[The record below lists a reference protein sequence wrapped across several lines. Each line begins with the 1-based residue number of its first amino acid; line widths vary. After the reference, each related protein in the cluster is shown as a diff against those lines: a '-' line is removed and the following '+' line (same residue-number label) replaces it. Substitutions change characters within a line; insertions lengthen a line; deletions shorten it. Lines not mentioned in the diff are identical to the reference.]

1 MSRALIIVDVQRDF
15 LPGGA
20 LGVPDGD
27 QVIRRINEL
36 AREGGFDVVL
46 ATRDWH
52 PQDHSSFAAE
62 GGPWPPHCVQDTPGA
77 ELSPDLDQD
86 RIDVVIDKGTSH
98 EGEGYSGFETGE
110 LGNLLRTERV
120 TEVTVTGLATDFCVA
135 ATARDALREGFLVTI
150 DRAGVRGIDREGSE
164 SVLAELEGSGAV
176 VTG

>member
-1 MSRALIIVDVQRDF
+1 MSRALIIVDVQGDF

-27 QVIRRINEL
+27 QVIARVNEL
-36 AREGGFDVVL
+36 ARDGGFDVVL

-52 PQDHSSFAAE
+52 PQDHSSFTAE
-62 GGPWPPHCVQDTPGA
+62 GGPWPPHCVQGTPGA
-77 ELSPDLDQD
+77 ELSPKLDRT
-86 RIDVVIDKGTSH
+86 RIDAVIDKGASR

-135 ATARDALREGFLVTI
+135 ATARDALREGFEVTV
-150 DRAGVRGIDREGSE
+150 DRAGVRGIDSEGSE
-164 SVLAELEGSGAV
+164 RMLAELEGSGAV
-176 VTG
+176 ITG